1 MKGKIME
8 TIYDRG
14 ISILSAVLGTCVV
27 CFLGG
32 WDKIIQCLVAF
43 MIIDYITGII
53 SAYYSKELNSKVG
66 FVGIIKKVVIILII
80 TVSVM
85 LDKAVGNTDMV
96 FRTATCFF
104 YIANEA
110 LSILENATKLGL
122 PLPKKITE
130 ALIQLKVEESYQSDD
145 KDDKGEGD

>member
-1 MKGKIME
+1 ME
-8 TIYDRG
+8 GIYNKG
-14 ISILSAVLGTCVV
+14 ISTLTAIIGTCAI

-43 MIIDYITGII
+43 MVIDYITGVM
-53 SAYYSKELNSKVG
+53 SAYYLKELSSKVG
-66 FVGIIKKVVIILII
+66 FIGIAKKIVIILII
-80 TVSVM
+80 TVAVM
-85 LDKAVGNTDMV
+85 FDKAVGNTDMV

-130 ALIQLKVEESYQSDD
+130 ALLQLKNKENYEKESED
-145 KDDKGEGD
+145 K

>member
-1 MKGKIME
+1 MDIL
-8 TIYDRG
+8 YDKG
-14 ISILSAVLGTCVV
+14 ISTISAVLGTCVV

-32 WDKIIQCLVAF
+32 WDKIIQCLVVF
-43 MIIDYITGII
+43 MVIDYVTGII
-53 SAYYSKELNSKVG
+53 SAYYTKELSSKVG
-66 FVGIIKKVVIILII
+66 FIGIAKKVVIILII
-80 TVSVM
+80 TVAVM
-85 LDKAVGNTDMV
+85 FDKAVGNTDMV

-130 ALIQLKVEESYQSDD
+130 ALIQLKNKENYEKESED
-145 KDDKGEGD
+145 K

>member
-1 MKGKIME
+1 ME
-8 TIYDRG
+8 GIYDKG
-14 ISILSAVLGTCVV
+14 ISTLTAIVGTCTV

-32 WDKIIQCLVAF
+32 WDKIIQCLMVF
-43 MIIDYITGII
+43 MVIDYITGIM
-53 SAYYSKELNSKVG
+53 SAYYLKELSSKVG
-66 FVGIIKKVVIILII
+66 FIGIAKKVVIILII
-80 TVSVM
+80 TVAVM
-85 LDKAVGNTDMV
+85 FDKAVGNTDMV

-130 ALIQLKVEESYQSDD
+130 ALIQLKTKENYTESED
-145 KDDKGEGD
+145 K

>member
-1 MKGKIME
+1 ME
-8 TIYDRG
+8 GIYNKG
-14 ISILSAVLGTCVV
+14 ISTLTAIIGTCTI

-32 WDKIIQCLVAF
+32 WDKIIQCLIVF
-43 MIIDYITGII
+43 MVIDYITGVM
-53 SAYYSKELNSKVG
+53 SAYYLKELSSKVG
-66 FVGIIKKVVIILII
+66 FIGIAKKIVIILII
-80 TVSVM
+80 TVAVM
-85 LDKAVGNTDMV
+85 FDKAVGNTDMV

-130 ALIQLKVEESYQSDD
+130 ALLQLKNKENYEKESED
-145 KDDKGEGD
+145 K

>member
-1 MKGKIME
+1 ME
-8 TIYDRG
+8 GIYNKG
-14 ISILSAVLGTCVV
+14 ISTLTATIGTCTI

-32 WDKIIQCLVAF
+32 WDKIIQCLIVF
-43 MIIDYITGII
+43 MVIDYVTGIM
-53 SAYYSKELNSKVG
+53 SAYYLKELSSKVG
-66 FVGIIKKVVIILII
+66 FIGIAKKIVIILII
-80 TVSVM
+80 TVAVM
-85 LDKAVGNTDMV
+85 FDKAVGNTDMV

-130 ALIQLKVEESYQSDD
+130 ALIQLKNKENYEKESEV
-145 KDDKGEGD
+145 K

>member
-1 MKGKIME
+1 ME
-8 TIYDRG
+8 GIYDKG
-14 ISILSAVLGTCVV
+14 ISTLTAIIGTCTI

-32 WDKIIQCLVAF
+32 WDKIIQCLIVF
-43 MIIDYITGII
+43 MIIDYITGVMA
-53 SAYYSKELNSKVG
+53 AYYLKELSSKVG
-66 FVGIIKKVVIILII
+66 FIGIAKKIVIILII
-80 TVSVM
+80 TVAVM
-85 LDKAVGNTDMV
+85 FDKAVGNTDMV

-130 ALIQLKVEESYQSDD
+130 ALLQLKNKENYEKESED
-145 KDDKGEGD
+145 K